1 MSAPPAPHET
11 QAEPAPL
18 RALCLLALL
27 AAALRLAFLAL
38 EPPTRPV
45 GDELTWIGWS
55 IQSPAGVASPEVR
68 FSPLKTGV
76 LFYPPGYPYFVGALW
91 ALFGSLAAVKAVQC
105 LVSALLIPAVGLVGW
120 RVGGPAV
127 GRAAGWIT
135 ALYPELVWFAAHFWS
150 ETLFLTLL
158 WWAFER
164 VLAAEARRSLRL
176 AALAGLLWGLAV
188 LTRETVLYF
197 TPLVALYLLG
207 RRPERGSLKRAAAFA
222 LVALVSVSA
231 WTLRNWT
238 LYRAF
243 IPVSTAGG
251 LNLWQGNA
259 RLTRQEVYDLY
270 FAVPGV
276 VAQYQH
282 ARAMGLAAIR
292 ERQPGW
298 IFEKL
303 VEQLP
308 RFLEADNLAL
318 VHIGRGGYGQV
329 SEAARAGA
337 AFVTLAP
344 YLLLLFGFVASATL
358 LPLSRVRLLL
368 LVFLAYY
375 TLIHVATHGFA
386 RYRMPVLPVL
396 FVLAAG
402 ALVAWRGGG
411 LRREPGRVAL
421 ALLLGLT
428 LGAAVLPS
436 LREWLGGSSARS
448 GEGG

>member
-1 MSAPPAPHET
+1 MSAPPVLHEA
-11 QAEPAPL
+11 QEEPAPL
-18 RALCLLALL
+18 RTLWLLALL
-27 AAALRLAFLAL
+27 AAAVRLAFLAL

-68 FSPLKTGV
+68 FSPFKTGV
-76 LFYPPGYPYFVGALW
+76 LFYPPGYPYFVGALF

-105 LVSALLIPAVGLVGW
+105 LVGALLVPAVGLVAW

-127 GRAAGWIT
+127 GRAAGWIA
-135 ALYPELVWFAAHFWS
+135 ALYPELIWFAAHFWS

-158 WWAFER
+158 WWALER
-164 VLAAEARRSLRL
+164 ALAADACRSLRL
-176 AALAGLLWGLAV
+176 AVWAGLLWGLAV

-197 TPLVALYLLG
+197 TPLLALFLLG
-207 RRPERGSLKRAAAFA
+207 RHPERGSLKRAAAFA
-222 LVALVSVSA
+222 LIALVSVSS

-238 LYRAF
+238 VYQAF

-259 RLTRQEVYDLY
+259 RLTRQEVYDRY

-308 RFLEADNLAL
+308 LFFEADNLAL
-318 VHIGRGGYGQV
+318 VHIGRGGYGEV
-329 SEAARAGA
+329 GAAARAA
-337 AFVTLAP
+337 VALVTLAP
-344 YLLLLFGFVASATL
+344 YLLLLSGFVAGAAL
-358 LPLSRVRLLL
+358 VPLSRGRVLL

-402 ALVAWRGGG
+402 ALVAWRGGT
-411 LRREPGRVAL
+411 LRREPRRLAL

-428 LGAAVLPS
+428 LSAALWPS
-436 LREWLGGSSARS
+436 LGEWLGGSAARS